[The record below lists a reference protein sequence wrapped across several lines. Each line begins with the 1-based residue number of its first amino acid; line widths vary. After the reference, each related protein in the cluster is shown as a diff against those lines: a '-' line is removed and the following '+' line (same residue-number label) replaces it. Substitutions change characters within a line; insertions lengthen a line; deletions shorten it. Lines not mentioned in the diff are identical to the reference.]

1 MNNIEEMETA
11 EARTNSAREALLNYV
26 EQRKELDGDCY
37 RRLGA
42 RVKKAETEFMNVV
55 SNLSS

>member
-11 EARTNSAREALLNYV
+11 EARMNSARQALRDYV
-26 EQRKELDGDCY
+26 ERRKELDGDCY

-42 RVKKAETEFMNVV
+42 RVKNQRRN
-55 SNLSS
+55 S